1 MTSKKVVEL
10 FYDVA
15 SPYSW
20 LGFEVICRYKNMW
33 NIDLKFR
40 PAFLGAVMK
49 GSGNKSPTMVQKKV
63 LYMDKDLNRLR
74 DYFNVPMQHP
84 ADPIGVIFKK
94 GSLSAMRFLTAVQE
108 REGGNT
114 KAEQVSRE
122 LFLRIWNEDKDI
134 TEPGSLSEAAVKAG
148 LSESEIKELLELYTS
163 PKMKDK
169 LRSTTQDALDYGA
182 FGFPLLVCHV
192 NSKAEV
198 FFGSDRFE
206 LMAHC
211 IGEKWLGPQP
221 EKAHPKL

>member
-1 MTSKKVVEL
+1 MMTSKKVVEL

-20 LGFEVICRYKNMW
+20 LGFEIICRYKNVW

-40 PAFLGAVMK
+40 PAFLGGVMK
-49 GSGNKSPTMVQKKV
+49 GSGVG
-63 LYMDKDLNRLR
+63 R
-74 DYFNVPMQHP
+74 DIWGQ
-84 ADPIGVIFKK
+84 VIQPVVFLFVFFYIP

-134 TEPGSLSEAAVKAG
+134 TEPGSLSEVPAAVKAG

-182 FGFPLLVCHV
+182 FGLPLLVCHV

-221 EKAHPKL
+221 EK

>member
-20 LGFEVICRYKNMW
+20 LGFEVICRYKNVW

-40 PAFLGAVMK
+40 PAFLGGVMK
-49 GSGNKSPTMVQKKV
+49 GSGNKSPAMVQKKV
-63 LYMDKDLNRLR
+63 LYMDKDLSRLR

-114 KAEQVSRE
+114 MAEQVSRE

-169 LRSTTQDALDYGA
+169 LRSTTQDALDYGER
-182 FGFPLLVCHV
+182 
-192 NSKAEV
+192 S
-198 FFGSDRFE
+198 GSDLSLRNDITSCDVKNVFKQVFD
-206 LMAHC
+206 
-211 IGEKWLGPQP
+211 I
-221 EKAHPKL
+221 

>member
-1 MTSKKVVEL
+1 NGPHSTVVEL

-20 LGFEVICRYKNMW
+20 LGFEVICRYKNVW

-40 PAFLGAVMK
+40 PAFLGGVMK
-49 GSGNKSPTMVQKKV
+49 GSGNKSPAMVQKKV
-63 LYMDKDLNRLR
+63 LYMDKDLSRLR

-114 KAEQVSRE
+114 MAEQVSRE

-211 IGEKWLGPQP
+211 IGEQTTSLSNTNK
-221 EKAHPKL
+221 

>member
-20 LGFEVICRYKNMW
+20 LGFEVICRYRNVW

-40 PAFLGAVMK
+40 PAFLGGVMK
-49 GSGNKSPTMVQKKV
+49 GSGNKSPAMVQKKV
-63 LYMDKDLNRLR
+63 LYMDKDLSRLR

-84 ADPIGVIFKK
+84 ADPIGVIFNK
-94 GSLSAMRFLTAVQE
+94 GSLPAMRFLTAVQE
-108 REGGNT
+108 REDGNT
-114 KAEQVSRE
+114 KVEQVSRE

-169 LRSTTQDALDYGA
+169 LRSTTQDALDYGER
-182 FGFPLLVCHV
+182 
-192 NSKAEV
+192 S
-198 FFGSDRFE
+198 GSDLSLRNDITSCDVKDVFKQVFD
-206 LMAHC
+206 
-211 IGEKWLGPQP
+211 I
-221 EKAHPKL
+221 